1 MAAGTFTTSLHT
13 TKKYRLG
20 TQLKDASNNVWVYG
34 KGVASTVAGDF
45 VVFDKTWQSARLT
58 NSSAGGPIGVAGAA
72 ITASYYGWYQ
82 VAGISS
88 ATNTNIATNA
98 SGAGLGLCASSTA
111 GRATTTAAAG
121 KTLFGAVA
129 ADNPASNIGPAF
141 LNFPTFQNQS
151 TL

>member
-1 MAAGTFTTSLHT
+1 MGSFSTSIHS

-20 TQLKDASNNVWVYG
+20 TRLQDANGSVWMYG
-34 KGVASTVAGDF
+34 QGVASTAKGDF
-45 VVFDKTWQSARLT
+45 VVFDKNFQSARLT
-58 NSSAGGPIGVAGAA
+58 ASSAGGPIGVAGAA
-72 ITASYYGWYQ
+72 LVASTYGWYQ
-82 VAGISS
+82 VFGKSDS
-88 ATNTNIATNA
+88 TVTNIATNA

-129 ADNPASNIGPAF
+129 IDNPASNIGPAF
-141 LNFPTFQNQS
+141 LNYPTFQNQS